1 MSGVSSREFFFSA
14 TTLPLSPR
22 YLTNVCSYHCS
33 RNLHGWISE
42 FLNANIA
49 CAKTGEGLFRL
60 HDFVARALALHHHEL
75 AADAHKRNGPLRELV
90 ERRNGPRRHRIE
102 LPLTMKV
109 LSTSA
114 HNLDIDKIQLRDR
127 SLKEVHAALHRLDE
141 GHVNILAGNR
151 DDEPREAGTRTYIRE
166 RFDEARG
173 PEGTHHEGAIDDV
186 PLPNAID
193 FAGPNEALF
202 RSAGTQNLRVLLGEY
217 TTLTKKIASERVEVC
232 GSRKH
237 QSSG

>member
-49 CAKTGEGLFRL
+49 CAKTGEGLFGL

-75 AADAHKRNGPLRELV
+75 AADAYKWNGPLRELV

-102 LPLTMKV
+102 LPLAMQV
-109 LSTSA
+109 LSAGTN
-114 HNLDIDKIQLRDR
+114 NLDIDEIQLLDR
-127 SLKEVHAALHRLDE
+127 SFKEVHAALHRLDE
-141 GHVNILAGNR
+141 GYVNILAGNR
-151 DDEPREAGTRTYIRE
+151 DHEPREAGTRTYIRE

-202 RSAGTQNLRVLLGEY
+202 RSAGTQNLRVPLGEY
-217 TTLTKKIASERVEVC
+217 KTFTEEIASERVEVC

-237 QSSG
+237 QSWG

>member
-49 CAKTGEGLFRL
+49 CAKTGEGLFSL
-60 HDFVARALALHHHEL
+60 HDFVTGTLALHHHEL
-75 AADAHKRNGPLRELV
+75 ASDAYERNGPLRELV
-90 ERRNGPRRHRIE
+90 KRRNGPRRHRIE

-109 LSTSA
+109 LSASA
-114 HNLDIDKIQLRDR
+114 HNLDIDEIQLLDR

-141 GHVNILAGNR
+141 GHVNILASNR
-151 DDEPREAGTRTYIRE
+151 DDEPRKTGTRTYIRE

-186 PLPNAID
+186 PLPNTID
-193 FAGPNEALF
+193 FARPNEALF
-202 RSAGTQNLRVLLGEY
+202 RSPGTQNLRVLLGEY
-217 TTLTKKIASERVEVC
+217 EAFTEKVASERVEVC
-232 GSRKH
+232 GSGKH
-237 QSSG
+237 QSWG

>member
-14 TTLPLSPR
+14 TTRPLSPR

-49 CAKTGEGLFRL
+49 CAKTGEGLFCL
-60 HDFVARALALHHHEL
+60 YDFVARALALHHHEL
-75 AADAHKRNGPLRELV
+75 TADAHKRNGPLRELV
-90 ERRNGPRRHRIE
+90 ERRDGTRRHRIE

-109 LSTSA
+109 LSASA
-114 HNLDIDKIQLRDR
+114 HNLDIDKIQLLDR

-202 RSAGTQNLRVLLGEY
+202 HSAGTQNLRVLLGEY
-217 TTLTKKIASERVEVC
+217 TTLTKKVASERVEVC